1 MNDFNLQKFL
11 IENKMTRNSQLLSE
25 NEGNPNRVLE
35 LIGMYVDN
43 YFDEGMTAELTL
55 EKIDEILQ
63 GKFDDYEK
71 AFLRGEEDNY

>member
-55 EKIDEILQ
+55 EKIDEILHL
-63 GKFDDYEK
+63 KCR
-71 AFLRGEEDNY
+71 LS